1 MSRIMNK
8 TRIMTLTIIA
18 ILFSSIVS
26 QNSFAKSSLTPDDE
40 AMFSQNN
47 VLFYEPCSTQDGN
60 GSSSEICGSNKNYAG
75 VQVFTDSQMNAIKHF
90 QPFYEKSAAKYGL
103 PWELLAVLHYR
114 EHSLTKSNPGNGQ
127 GVYQLYSYT
136 NGGKNAN
143 AFWPAGAISDDE
155 FQRQTD
161 IVARLIS
168 EGYGKGKN
176 LNTDDGIKQ
185 TLFAFNGVGDGVV
198 FEAKAKA
205 LGFTNPLEGSAY
217 VMNKYDEQRDPS
229 SPNVNPAWI
238 GNYTSDGN
246 WSAGAK
252 DERWGTFT
260 AYKALTCDG
269 NSGASNDADDEDTN
283 SNDSSDEY
291 SSSDNSTIGGNAKA
305 ISDAAAKLAWP
316 KSYGEDYYKGK
327 SGEKRWPDFAEAV
340 EELGLKGHGHT
351 EVPDCGDFVE
361 TVVKYTGYDKNFSQK
376 LSYLKKKTKLWDI
389 IEWDGK
395 DVSKLRAGDILYSNK
410 SGNGNLTGH
419 DSTGQHWWI
428 ITEIDG
434 QLYTAEASLSAETWG
449 RIKKKVNKDYKPYKG
464 KAYWIIRAKDDDST
478 KPSCDAKVEGSK
490 NINATGVALA
500 WPLGTDNDK
509 YTLASGKV
517 LESVLSSPGVTD
529 TFSGTGSGTA
539 LFQEAWIKSR
549 MSKNSM
555 INKLNDGRYSWRYGA
570 YCCGFTAVV
579 ARYSGYDTHFD
590 GSLSEG
596 KYEQVVYARNHSD
609 LWEVI
614 EWDKNKSSLQGG
626 DILVSST
633 HSWMVVEDESGE
645 LYRAEASLNSYEFGH
660 ISKYSSSAS
669 GKTYIIR
676 AKNANNSNVGVSVTD
691 GVKSSSTSGI
701 VTSSVQNS
709 HDIGAVARYFAWP
722 LGTEKS
728 KYAHYPKEKEAWKT
742 LLKNNGF
749 TNFGQTNMGHDC
761 GVFVSGVLRYAGLTN
776 SMGKQGTPIIPDEV
790 DNGENGWYKVD
801 TDGTKESDLQDG
813 DVIYYYHDSG
823 HTDLYHFAIFL
834 RDENGK
840 PLLAEA
846 GHNTKYGLIT
856 EFSTHGYMSVFRNR
870 NNKTGSGSSSN
881 NNECSLC
888 PTDDDNSGNNSGDGT
903 IVEGGFKTKE
913 EAQKIADAYNK
924 ADLSKISG
932 MGDACGGN
940 YHLNCVN
947 FSKWFIHT
955 YLKGMDIGFRG
966 NGGDIA
972 DNFYKA
978 NKGKFPNLK
987 ESNVPAAYSIFSVRQ
1002 TPGLSSSNE
1011 GHTGVILGINGG
1023 QVIFAEAA
1031 WCKFTGQ
1038 VRTLP
1043 ISSFTSGQYYKFI
1056 DVNAY
1061 INGGI

>member
-1 MSRIMNK
+1 MNRIISK
-8 TRIMTLTIIA
+8 TRIIFLILITLF
-18 ILFSSIVS
+18 FSAFVS
-26 QNSFAKSSLTPDDE
+26 QASFAKSSLSEEDE

-47 VLFYEPCSTQDGN
+47 ILFYEPCDLSDN
-60 GSSSEICGSNKNYAG
+60 GSGTEICGSNKNYAG
-75 VQVFTDSQMNAIKHF
+75 AQVFTESQMQAIEAN
-90 QPFYEKSAAKYGL
+90 QPFYQKAADQFGI
-103 PWELLAVLHYR
+103 PWEVIAVIHKRESGLAR
-114 EHSLTKSNPGNGQ
+114 SNPKNGQ
-127 GVYQLYSYT
+127 GVYQFASAERRASCK
-136 NGGKNAN
+136 GG
-143 AFWPAGAISDDE
+143 FFYAGKISDE
-155 FQRQTD
+155 QFQIQTNCAAD
-161 IVARLIS
+161 AIKNS
-168 EGYGKGKN
+168 YGSGLD
-176 LNTDDGIKQ
+176 LNTDDGIKKM
-185 TLFAFNGVGDGVV
+185 FFRYNGTAQAYIDQ
-198 FEAKAKA
+198 ALR
-205 LGFTNPLEGSAY
+205 LGFSQSEAENGEGSPY
-217 VMNKYDEQRDPS
+217 VMNRYDEKREPS
-229 SPNVNPAWI
+229 SSWGQIKRDYGSIEYPA
-238 GNYTSDGN
+238 NNDF
-246 WSAGAK
+246 GA
-252 DERWGTFT
+252 FT

-269 NSGASNDADDEDTN
+269 NSDASNDADDSDDVN
-283 SNDSSDEY
+283 SDDSSDEDAP
-291 SSSDNSTIGGNAKA
+291 SDSTTIGDNAKA
-305 ISDAAAKLAWP
+305 ISDAASKLAWP
-316 KSYGEDYYKGK
+316 KKYGKEYYYEPNKNEGSHRYDAYVK
-327 SGEKRWPDFAEAV
+327 AV
-340 EELGLKGHGHT
+340 EELGLEGHGHT
-351 EVPDCGDFVE
+351 IIPDCGDFVE
-361 TVVKYTGYDKNFSQK
+361 TVVKYSGYDKNFVQK

-395 DVSKLRAGDILYSNK
+395 DASKLKAGDILYSNK
-410 SGNGNLTGH
+410 SGNGNLEGH
-419 DSTGQHWWI
+419 DSTGQHWWV
-428 ITEIDG
+428 ITEIDN
-434 QLYTAEASLSAETWG
+434 QLYTAEASLSAKTWG
-449 RIKKKVNKDYKPYKG
+449 RIKKKVNKNYKPYQGKG
-464 KAYWIIRAKDDDST
+464 YWIIRAKDDDST
-478 KPSCDAKVEGSK
+478 KPSCDAKIQGSK
-490 NINATGVALA
+490 NINGTGAALA
-500 WPLGTDNDK
+500 WPLGTKSAK
-509 YTLASGKV
+509 YTLATGKV
-517 LESVLSSPGVTD
+517 LESVLTSPGQTD
-529 TFSGTGSGTA
+529 TFSGTGAGTT
-539 LFQEAWIKSR
+539 LFQEAWIKSG
-549 MSKNSM
+549 MSKNGM
-555 INKLNDGRYSWRYGA
+555 TEDTENGRYSWRYGA

-579 ARYSGYDTHFD
+579 ARYSGYDEHFN
-590 GSLSEG
+590 GSLSSG
-596 KYEQVVYARNHSD
+596 GYEQVHYAEKHPD
-609 LWEVI
+609 LWEVQK
-614 EWDKNKSSLQGG
+614 WDKQKSSLQGG
-626 DILVSST
+626 DILVSAE
-633 HSWMVVEDESGE
+633 HSWMIVEDESGE
-645 LYRAEASLNSYEFGH
+645 LYRAEASLSSGAFGH
-660 ISKYSSSAS
+660 ISEYSGHAS
-669 GKTYIIR
+669 GTTYIIR
-676 AKNANNSNVGVSVTD
+676 AKNANNSNVGVSVTN
-691 GVKSSSTSGI
+691 GVKSSSTSGA
-701 VTSSVQNS
+701 VASSVQNS

-776 SMGKQGTPIIPDEV
+776 SMGKQGTPIIPNEV

-813 DVIYYYHDSG
+813 DVIYYYNDSG
-823 HTDLYHFAIFL
+823 HTDLRHFAIFL

-846 GHNTKYGLIT
+846 GHDTKYGLIT
-856 EFSTHGYMSVFRNR
+856 EFSTFGYMSVFRNR
-870 NNKTGSGSSSN
+870 NNKTGSGSSN

-888 PTDDDNSGNNSGDGT
+888 PTDDDSSGNNSGDGT

-955 YLKGMDIGFRG
+955 YLKGMNIGFTG

-987 ESNVPAAYSIFSVRQ
+987 ESNVPVAYSIFSVRQ

-1043 ISSFTSGQYYKFI
+1043 ISSFTSGQYHKFI